1 MTRNVGGMTVL
12 MDVVG
17 VRVVVPLQS
26 PVLLLRET
34 AGARYL
40 PVWIGSEEA
49 THIARVLSQET
60 SIRPLMHEIFLDSLS
75 KQQSLRGIDITDY
88 VDGIF
93 SASLDLGEHD
103 VDARLSDAVILALL
117 AGVSVRCDEHVL
129 DLASVCVCVSDDM
142 LVADFNAFLDSICP
156 ADFTCGPSTHT

>member
-1 MTRNVGGMTVL
+1 MAVF

-17 VRVVVPLQS
+17 VRVVVPLQA

-34 AGARYL
+34 DGPRYL
-40 PVWIGSEEA
+40 PVWIGPEEA
-49 THIARVLSQET
+49 THITTALSHEAAV
-60 SIRPLMHEIFLDSLS
+60 RPLVHEIFLDSLS
-75 KQQSLRGIDITDY
+75 PQQPLCGIEITDY

-117 AGVSVRCDEHVL
+117 AGVSVQCDEHVL
-129 DLASVCVCVSDDM
+129 DLASVCMCASEDM
-142 LVADFNAFLDSICP
+142 LLADFHTFLDAICP
-156 ADFTCGPSTHT
+156 ADFNCGPSTCT